1 LLLAFGL
8 KGAGQLWLDD
18 VQIEPLGELV
28 WSEIH
33 AQSEQLETLQEAW
46 TLINRKYL
54 YEDFNGVDWQKMWT
68 QTSAKVEDGLSE
80 EAFWRLMEGMVA
92 ALDDDHSVFLT
103 PDEVDTQFALFK
115 GEGEYS
121 GIGVYVQKVFDPG
134 FHVVTFVFPDSP
146 AQQVGIR
153 PHDRLLQADGLPICC
168 PGDKGPLGEV
178 SGPAGTEVKLT
189 VQTPGEAPRDLVIE
203 RQSIEAQLDVVTR
216 IVADNVGYIFLPSFE
231 FEGIGEALT
240 TAWAD
245 LNATNDL
252 AGLVIDLRTNPGGQL
267 TELDEIL
274 ALFTDGRQGE
284 FYARDE
290 VRPLQINGRDVAH
303 SQTIPLVLLVSSYS
317 NSSAEMMAGVLQE
330 SGRAML
336 VGSQTL
342 GNVEAVYNYLLTDGS
357 MLWLAEEGF
366 HSNNGVNWDG
376 LGIKPDVEVQQAW
389 HEFATDADDLALQKA
404 IDLLH
409 GE

>member
-1 LLLAFGL
+1 
-8 KGAGQLWLDD
+8 
-18 VQIEPLGELV
+18 
-28 WSEIH
+28 
-33 AQSEQLETLQEAW
+33 
-46 TLINRKYL
+46 
-54 YEDFNGVDWQKMWT
+54 
-68 QTSAKVEDGLSE
+68 
-80 EAFWRLMEGMVA
+80 
-92 ALDDDHSVFLT
+92 
-103 PDEVDTQFALFK
+103 
-115 GEGEYS
+115 
-121 GIGVYVQKVFDPG
+121 
-134 FHVVTFVFPDSP
+134 
-146 AQQVGIR
+146 
-153 PHDRLLQADGLPICC
+153 
-168 PGDKGPLGEV
+168 
-178 SGPAGTEVKLT
+178 
-189 VQTPGEAPRDLVIE
+189 
-203 RQSIEAQLDVVTR
+203 
-216 IVADNVGYIFLPSFE
+216 
-231 FEGIGEALT
+231 
-240 TAWAD
+240 
-245 LNATNDL
+245 
-252 AGLVIDLRTNPGGQL
+252 L

-284 FYARDE
+284 FYVRDE

-317 NSSAEMMAGVLQE
+317 NSSAEIMAGVLQE

>member
-1 LLLAFGL
+1 
-8 KGAGQLWLDD
+8 
-18 VQIEPLGELV
+18 
-28 WSEIH
+28 
-33 AQSEQLETLQEAW
+33 
-46 TLINRKYL
+46 L
-54 YEDFNGVDWQKMWT
+54 YEDFNGVDWQEMWT

-80 EAFWRLMEGMVA
+80 EAFWRLMEEMVA
-92 ALDDDHSVFLT
+92 ALADEHSVFLT
-103 PDEVDTQFALFK
+103 PDKVDIQFALFK
-115 GEGEYS
+115 GEGGYS
-121 GIGVYVQKVFDPG
+121 GIGVYAQEVLNPG
-134 FHVVTFVFPDSP
+134 FHVVTFVFPGSP
-146 AQQVGIR
+146 AAQAGIR
-153 PHDRLLQADGLPICC
+153 SHDRLLQADGLPICC

>member
-1 LLLAFGL
+1 VSVEEDTAYSGEQSIVIEGNDAAEGDVGEWLVQHIDIRPYRQQNILISARMKTADVIDADQVQFQAQTINFQVPAANYFKSQVFPPTTNWQEISMVVPVHRQAESLLLAFGL

-115 GEGEYS
+115 GEGGYS
-121 GIGVYVQKVFDPG
+121 GIGVYVQKVFDSG
-134 FHVVTFVFPDSP
+134 FHVVTFVFPGSP
-146 AQQVGIR
+146 AAQAGIR

-189 VQTPGEAPRDLVIE
+189 VQTPGEAPRDLV
-203 RQSIEAQLDVVTR
+203 D
-216 IVADNVGYIFLPSFE
+216 
-231 FEGIGEALT
+231 
-240 TAWAD
+240 
-245 LNATNDL
+245 
-252 AGLVIDLRTNPGGQL
+252 
-267 TELDEIL
+267 
-274 ALFTDGRQGE
+274 
-284 FYARDE
+284 
-290 VRPLQINGRDVAH
+290 
-303 SQTIPLVLLVSSYS
+303 
-317 NSSAEMMAGVLQE
+317 
-330 SGRAML
+330 
-336 VGSQTL
+336 
-342 GNVEAVYNYLLTDGS
+342 
-357 MLWLAEEGF
+357 
-366 HSNNGVNWDG
+366 
-376 LGIKPDVEVQQAW
+376 
-389 HEFATDADDLALQKA
+389 
-404 IDLLH
+404 
-409 GE
+409 